1 MNRTTQSVL
10 RDLNA
15 RLDLPARRRALL
27 LRELRADFEDLVA
40 TLEAEGLSG
49 EAAQARALEMLSP
62 TPEDA
67 GALTGL
73 HRSRY
78 ARIVERLGPGHVRLL
93 ERVGI
98 GTMAALAALAP
109 VLAVAYSTRLAPM
122 TLVVLGSVAV
132 PLFAHLAWQ
141 AFRIVVRD
149 DADAASLA
157 RAGTIQAGLVGLT
170 VAAGALA
177 VVTEAYSVA
186 AAWST
191 HGVMEVGGVAGALT
205 RCADA
210 AALTLGLTI
219 LGVFGA
225 LALHQWHTAAR
236 DVEEELVALLAPVSP
251 SRKE

>member
-1 MNRTTQSVL
+1 MTRTTHAVL

-40 TLEAEGLSG
+40 TLEAEGLTP
-49 EAAQARALEMLSP
+49 EAAEARALELLSP
-62 TPEDA
+62 TEEDA
-67 GALTGL
+67 GALAGL
-73 HRSRY
+73 HRSSY
-78 ARIVERLGPGHVRLL
+78 ARIAERLAPGHVRLI
-93 ERVGI
+93 ERAGI
-98 GTMAALAALAP
+98 GAMAALAALAP
-109 VLAVAYSTRLAPM
+109 VMAVAYSTRLAPL
-122 TLVVLGSVAV
+122 TLVVLGCVAL

-141 AFRIVVRD
+141 AFRIVVRG

-170 VAAGALA
+170 VAAGALV
-177 VVTEAYSVA
+177 VVTEAYVA
-186 AAWST
+186 AAALST
-191 HGVMEVGGVAGALT
+191 GGGIEVGGVVGAMT

-225 LALHQWHTAAR
+225 LALHQWHVAAR
-236 DVEEELVALLAPVSP
+236 AVEEELIALLAPVSP
-251 SRKE
+251 SSQE